1 MTQMDNRAWAGL
13 LFLSVLWGGS
23 FFFVGVAVSE
33 VPPLTIAAVRVLLA
47 AAILLLVL
55 RLSRLQLPRNRGMIG
70 SFLVAGLLNNAVPF
84 SLFFWAQSQIPSGLA
99 SILNAMTPIFTV
111 LVAHIL
117 TRDEKLTTGRL
128 MGVLVGFAGV
138 TVMIGTD
145 LTSGLGSNVLAQC
158 ACLLAT
164 LSYALGAVFS
174 RRFKRLG
181 VTPMQVAGGQFVAS
195 SAILIPV
202 ALLVDQPWQIAPPSW
217 QAIAAIVALAMFS
230 TALGFVIYFRVMAS
244 AGSNVNLVTL
254 LVPVSA
260 ILLGVLVLGES
271 LELRHLAGM
280 AAIALGLLAI
290 DGRLFRRR

>member
-138 TVMIGTD
+138 TVMIGAD

>member
-111 LVAHIL
+111 LVAHVL

>member
-217 QAIAAIVALAMFS
+217 QAIAAIAALAMFS